1 MSPSLSPYIF
11 TARGSYT
18 RSQMKPCLPRDL
30 ASITVQE
37 QGTTVT
43 LCAGKKKTLRQRHRE
58 TCLTGVLRLPAVLC
72 FRAPELTWEF
82 RGCKYGTMMEH
93 VAPPQVP
100 PPCSSPT
107 FSLPH
112 VAGAGTCLPAFFPD
126 KKHCCCGHGHAES
139 PLRVNPCTYF
149 PSVLK

>member
-1 MSPSLSPYIF
+1 MC
-11 TARGSYT
+11 R
-18 RSQMKPCLPRDL
+18 
-30 ASITVQE
+30 
-37 QGTTVT
+37 
-43 LCAGKKKTLRQRHRE
+43 KKKTLRQRHRE
-58 TCLTGVLRLPAVLC
+58 TCLTGVLGLPAVLC

-82 RGCKYGTMMEH
+82 RGCTYGTMMEH

-126 KKHCCCGHGHAES
+126 KKHCCCGHRITLASES
-139 PLRVNPCTYF
+139 LYLLSLGPEVIQRYLSIEFIQLPVLRSCAPQNHSNKKETKQNKTKP
-149 PSVLK
+149 